1 MLLCELK
8 MRFFFYFHKS
18 KKTRN
23 KVDSETKKP
32 FSYSNLLTSDKKIL
46 SRFYLQFSY
55 SNQTQMKC
63 REAIDSQNRS
73 GYDPR
78 EDNSKPGQCG
88 HTGVYPIGSSTL

>member
-8 MRFFFYFHKS
+8 MRFFFIFIRAKRQEI
-18 KKTRN
+18 KLIQRPKN
-23 KVDSETKKP
+23 LLVIVICWLLTKK
-32 FSYSNLLTSDKKIL
+32 II
-46 SRFYLQFSY
+46 SRFYLQFYY

-88 HTGVYPIGSSTL
+88 HTGVYPRGLSTL